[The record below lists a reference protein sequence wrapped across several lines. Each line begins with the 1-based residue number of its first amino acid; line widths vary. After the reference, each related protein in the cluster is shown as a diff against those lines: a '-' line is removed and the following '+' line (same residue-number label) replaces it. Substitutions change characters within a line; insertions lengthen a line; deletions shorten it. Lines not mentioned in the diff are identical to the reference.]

1 MQNEGRKGQ
10 NNAQT
15 PNQYQ
20 HEHVPRDIP
29 STAEATVRHMSRKCG
44 RFARHTTNL
53 ISPFTFFC
61 KAATSGLHLSK
72 CPSGMQ
78 MTPQGIFRGL
88 VHEKGRNL

>member
-10 NNAQT
+10 NSAQT

-20 HEHVPRDIP
+20 NGHVPRDIP
-29 STAEATVRHMSRKCG
+29 STAEATMRHMNRNCG
-44 RFARHTTNL
+44 RFERHTANL

-61 KAATSGLHLSK
+61 KAAMSGLHLSK

-78 MTPQGIFRGL
+78 MTPQGIFSGF
-88 VHEKGRNL
+88 VHVKGRKL